1 MQRFF
6 FYHQLKN
13 YPNTIISLLGQTWTM
28 TILHLILQARDF
40 ENRNEISLTD
50 FYQKIPFMEV
60 EGMDG
65 ETGADKQPPLL
76 CGIIKPEIL
85 HFLV

>member
-1 MQRFF
+1 
-6 FYHQLKN
+6 
-13 YPNTIISLLGQTWTM
+13 M
-28 TILHLILQARDF
+28 TILRLILQVRDL
-40 ENRNEISLTD
+40 EQGNQISLTD

-76 CGIIKPEIL
+76 CGIIKPEVSQ
-85 HFLV
+85 FLVWHPFITSSFTIHSLHQFYQRGLSD